1 MMDDSYSRIIEIE
14 RSIRDS
20 LSTTLKINHEQVE
33 ELVVADLLGK
43 YRAHLKR
50 KDNEWADIIKAMLRF
65 YLEQH
70 ELDLLL
76 SHE

>member
-1 MMDDSYSRIIEIE
+1 MDDSYSRIIEIE

-33 ELVVADLLGK
+33 ELVVADLLAK
-43 YRAHLKR
+43 YRAHVER
-50 KDNEWADIIKAMLRF
+50 KDIEWADIIKAMLRF
-65 YLEQH
+65 YLEHH
-70 ELDLLL
+70 ELDYLL